1 MSRNVSRRDFF
12 RVAGG
17 TLIAAAGAGLL
28 PAAATK
34 LLQPARIVN
43 AQGVEDRPPDL
54 LYAGTDG
61 WIGLP
66 PTPAIP
72 IFHPDPY
79 AEPPFTT
86 YIFGFR
92 NLTGMTGSQIAN
104 QKGHAQHVAPMWW
117 LTEGSE
123 FHLQL
128 TNLGFVQRPDL
139 FDAHTIHFH
148 GFRDAIPYF
157 DGEPHGGVSVP
168 TGKLLTYVYRPRDPG
183 TYMFHCHVEDVE
195 HVQMGMAGPL
205 FVRPAADPKW
215 VFNDPATAF
224 DREFVMLLTE
234 VWAESHW
241 ADAHIQLPEWS
252 DYHADFSLIN
262 GRAYPDTLAPNG
274 SIDPFNPAHDAD
286 GYLIAPPGYPHLQY
300 QPLSALVRANAG
312 EKVLLRFANLGYMDP
327 AMTLAGIKMKIVG
340 RDATPLKGRD
350 GTDTSYWTSTI
361 AAHVGASYEAI
372 FTAPP
377 FQGPGI
383 LDPEIGAN
391 YNAYPLYNRNY
402 HMANNLAPSG
412 FGGQRTEVRVYQAG
426 VLPAQS
432 VPNT

>member
-1 MSRNVSRRDFF
+1 MV
-12 RVAGG
+12 
-17 TLIAAAGAGLL
+17 AAAGAGLF

-34 LLQPARIVN
+34 LLQPTRIVN

-54 LYAGTDG
+54 FFAGTDG

-79 AEPPFTT
+79 AAAPFTT

-92 NLTGMTGSQIAN
+92 NLTGMTGAQIAN
-104 QKGHAQHVAPMWW
+104 QKGHAQHVGPMWW

-123 FHLQL
+123 FHVQL
-128 TNLGFVQRPDL
+128 TNLGFQQRPDL
-139 FDAHTIHFH
+139 FDSHTIHFH

-157 DGEPHGGVSVP
+157 DGEPHGSVSVP
-168 TGKLLTYVYRPRDPG
+168 TGKLLTYVYRPKDPG
-183 TYMFHCHVEDVE
+183 TYMYHCHVEDVE

-205 FVRPAADPKW
+205 FVRPASDPKW
-215 VFNDPATAF
+215 AYNDPATAF
-224 DREFVMLLTE
+224 DREFAFMLTE

-241 ADAHIQLPEWS
+241 CDAHIQLPEWS
-252 DYHADFSLIN
+252 DYHVDFGLIN
-262 GRAYPDTLAPNG
+262 GRTYPDTLAPNG
-274 SIDPFNPAHDAD
+274 SIDPFNPVHDAD

-300 QPLSALVRANAG
+300 QPLSSLVRCNAG

-327 AMTLAGIKMKIVG
+327 AMTLAGIKMKVVG
-340 RDATPLKGRD
+340 RDGTPLKGRD

-383 LDPEIGAN
+383 PDPEIGAN
-391 YNAYPLYNRNY
+391 YNAYPLYNRDY
-402 HMANNLAPSG
+402 HMANNLEPNG

-426 VLPAQS
+426 VLPVQT